1 MRRQRWHIELLRNL
15 GWSPTW
21 AGSKTQGDWGVFS
34 TDVLKSD
41 STSQMQIVFEHFRKN
56 LLHTLMTFLE
66 RQSDLFHVKELSG
79 DLELSVCE
87 SSNFITFRCEC
98 VVGWNFHSHRLSKFW
113 GRTIWV
119 GYFLEIT
126 VVVLFF
132 WNQKRCRRLYSSWVR
147 FVQFASDFCGW
158 VSQKSDGDAKG
169 FREGEA
175 TPAKILM
182 FSTSVKILPI
192 QYQSWRQS
200 FMPEIWTEVNQ
211 MYKPRLP
218 TPKKDETTTTAHY
231 RWNFCLPWS
240 DLNVSAIFSTFPPS
254 FWVVLVCQA
263 EKNAAETV
271 QWISGLGQ
279 IYFRTLVQMCFLIC
293 AG

>member
-1 MRRQRWHIELLRNL
+1 M
-15 GWSPTW
+15 
-21 AGSKTQGDWGVFS
+21 GS
-34 TDVLKSD
+34 
-41 STSQMQIVFEHFRKN
+41 IC
-56 LLHTLMTFLE
+56 
-66 RQSDLFHVKELSG
+66 
-79 DLELSVCE
+79 SVCFGFLWIGVSE
-87 SSNFITFRCEC
+87 ERRRC
-98 VVGWNFHSHRLSKFW
+98 
-113 GRTIWV
+113 
-119 GYFLEIT
+119 
-126 VVVLFF
+126 
-132 WNQKRCRRLYSSWVR
+132 Q
-147 FVQFASDFCGW
+147 
-158 VSQKSDGDAKG
+158 G

-175 TPAKILM
+175 TPAKVLM
-182 FSTSVKILPI
+182 FSTSVKFSPF

-200 FMPEIWTEVNQ
+200 FMPEIWTEVNR

-218 TPKKDETTTTAHY
+218 TPKKDETTTTAHH

-240 DLNVSAIFSTFPPS
+240 DLNVSAIFSTFLPS